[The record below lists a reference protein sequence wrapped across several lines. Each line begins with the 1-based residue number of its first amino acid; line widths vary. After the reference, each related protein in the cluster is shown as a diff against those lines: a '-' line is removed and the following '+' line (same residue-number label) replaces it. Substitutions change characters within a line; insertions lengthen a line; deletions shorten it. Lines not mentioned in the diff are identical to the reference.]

1 MKKLILLLV
10 MGLLL
15 VPAVASAA
23 SPITYNSGFQVQNLS
38 GDTANILVAYY
49 NEDGTEATGSPWSDT
64 IAGNGSNTYYPI
76 HPSGTFN
83 GSVVVSSDQQVVAIS
98 NLLGDGVQ
106 YAASTNGFSAGADMV
121 SLPLVMRN
129 NSGYNTWFRV
139 QNAGSSDATVTVN
152 YYPVPGQGNAATEGP
167 VTIKP
172 GAAATF
178 DQATNTD
185 LGAKFVGSAV
195 VTSDEPVVASLMQVG
210 TTYKNMMGYNGFI
223 GGSTQAELPLI
234 MANNSGYYTGIQ
246 VQNAGTVSTTVTV
259 DYAAN
264 TAGSWNPT
272 DDAASLNPGESATFL
287 QAGGQWGTNKYIG
300 AASVTSSPAEE
311 LVAIVN
317 QVKMTGVALGTA
329 YEGFD
334 PAGATPSISA
344 PLIMGNNSGYYTG
357 FQVQNVSGAAV
368 TVDVTYG
375 PNSVGTFSPAP
386 EQKTNLQ
393 PGESWTFIQ
402 STGQWGSYGDVAKK
416 YVGSATI
423 AAGGNIVAIVN
434 EVNPTAAGDQF
445 MTYNG
450 FNY

>member
-10 MGLLL
+10 LALLL
-15 VPAVASAA
+15 VPAVASAQ

-64 IAGNGSNTYYPI
+64 IAGNSSNTYYPI

-106 YAASTNGFSAGADMV
+106 YAASTNGFSAGADTV

-129 NSGYNTWFRV
+129 NSGYNTWFKV
-139 QNAGSSDATVTVN
+139 QNAGTGDATVTVS

-167 VTIKP
+167 VTISP

-195 VTSDEPVVASLMQVG
+195 VTSDEPVVSSLMQVG
-210 TTYKNMMGYNGFI
+210 STFKNMMGYNGFL
-223 GGSTQAELPLI
+223 GGATQVELPLV

-246 VQNAGTVSTTVTV
+246 VQNAGTTSTTVTV
-259 DYAAN
+259 EYAAN
-264 TAGSWNPT
+264 TAGSWNPA
-272 DDAASLNPGESATFL
+272 DDTATLDPGESATFL
-287 QAGGQWGTNKYIG
+287 QSGGQWGTNTYVG
-300 AASVTSSPAEE
+300 AASVTSSPSEE

-317 QVKMTGVALGTA
+317 QVKLTGVALGTA

-334 PAGATPSISA
+334 PASATPNISV

-357 FQVQNVSGAAV
+357 IQVQNVSGAP
-368 TVDVTYG
+368 VDVDVSYG
-375 PNSVGTFSPAP
+375 PNAVGTFSPAP
-386 EQKTNLQ
+386 DQMLDLQ
-393 PGESWTFIQ
+393 PGESWTVIQ
-402 STGQWGSYGDVAKK
+402 SSGQWGAYGDVSKK

-423 AAGGNIVAIVN
+423 TADGSIVAIVN
-434 EVNPTAAGDQF
+434 EINPTAAGDQF
-445 MTYNG
+445 MTYSG